1 MVKDLHKDFKL
12 RKIKKPNKFIAFM
25 AQLILKV
32 ISKRRGVTFEYDSD
46 YKKYKKQQIVLLS
59 QHASKDDFIYVFAGS
74 NRQDTH
80 IVMGYQNIF
89 SKFLYGFL
97 KSIGVIAKYLYQ
109 PDVTATKQML
119 EAVKNGGSLA
129 LFPEGI
135 QSTSG
140 SSHPINPATMGLLKK
155 LKLPVILTTLNGSYF
170 TRTRYSTDVKKGKI
184 TVSFKTL
191 FTPKDLEELSVDE
204 LNERLLEKFRYNE
217 HEYFKDKKV
226 EFIGKKPNIYGLD
239 NIIYKCPH
247 CKSEYKFK
255 VEGFNMKCLD
265 CGFEVTMN
273 NCYEMSAVTK
283 TLPFENFDAWYKWQR
298 NVIKEEV
305 KSDNFIMKAQITLC
319 TLNTQKLDNNLS
331 KKEIGEG
338 ELSLTNKGLT
348 YVGTKNGEQV
358 TMFFDAKN
366 VYSLT
371 ITLKQ
376 ALDLYYKNEYYY
388 FKLKTN
394 GNQVTKWML
403 ASEEIHNLYDEVW
416 NNASNEVY
424 HYETKSA

>member
-32 ISKRRGVTFEYDSD
+32 ISKKRGVTFLYDSD
-46 YKKYKKQQIVLLS
+46 YKKYKKQPIILLS

-89 SKFLYGFL
+89 NKSTYWLL
-97 KSIGVIAKYLYQ
+97 KKIGVIAKYLYQ
-109 PDVTATKQML
+109 PDLTATKQML

-140 SSHPINPATMGLLKK
+140 SMHPINPATIALIKK
-155 LKLPVILTTLNGSYF
+155 LKLPVILTTLKGSYF

-184 TVSFKTL
+184 IVSYSTL
-191 FTPKDLEELSVDE
+191 FTKEEVETLSVEELNSK
-204 LNERLLEKFRYNE
+204 LLQKFKYNE
-217 HEYFKDKKV
+217 FEAHKNDET

-247 CKSEYKFK
+247 CSAEYKFK
-255 VEGFNMKCLD
+255 VEGENMKCLD

-273 NCYEMSAVTK
+273 NRYQMFAVNK
-283 TLPFENFDAWYKWQR
+283 ELPFENFDKWYKWQR
-298 NVIKEEV
+298 SVIKKEV
-305 KSDNFIMKAQITLC
+305 KSDDFILKSQITLC
-319 TLNTQKLDNNLS
+319 TLNTEKLDNSLS

-338 ELSLTNKGLT
+338 ELTLTNKGLT

-358 TMFFDAKN
+358 SMFFDAN
-366 VYSLT
+366 SVYSLT

-376 ALDLYYKNEYYY
+376 ALDLYYKNEYYH

-403 ASEEIHNLYDEVW
+403 ASEEIHNLYDGVW
-416 NNASNEVY
+416 KEASEAVY
-424 HYETKSA
+424 C

>member
-1 MVKDLHKDFKL
+1 
-12 RKIKKPNKFIAFM
+12 
-25 AQLILKV
+25 
-32 ISKRRGVTFEYDSD
+32 
-46 YKKYKKQQIVLLS
+46 
-59 QHASKDDFIYVFAGS
+59 
-74 NRQDTH
+74 
-80 IVMGYQNIF
+80 
-89 SKFLYGFL
+89 
-97 KSIGVIAKYLYQ
+97 
-109 PDVTATKQML
+109 
-119 EAVKNGGSLA
+119 
-129 LFPEGI
+129 
-135 QSTSG
+135 
-140 SSHPINPATMGLLKK
+140 MGLLKK

-204 LNERLLEKFRYNE
+204 LNERLLEQFKYNE

-255 VEGFNMKCLD
+255 VEGENMKCLD

-273 NCYEMSAVTK
+273 NYYEMSAVTK
-283 TLPFENFDAWYKWQR
+283 TLPFENFDVWYKWQR